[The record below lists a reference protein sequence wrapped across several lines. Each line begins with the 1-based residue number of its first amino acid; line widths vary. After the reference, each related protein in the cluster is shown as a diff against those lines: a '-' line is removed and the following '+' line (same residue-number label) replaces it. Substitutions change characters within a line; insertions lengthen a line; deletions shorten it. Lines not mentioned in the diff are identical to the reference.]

1 MRAGEFEGRRS
12 SPGVSVT
19 QQGAH
24 DVQSNLG
31 AAGIFSVAVRC
42 SVTVVALE
50 SVMRCVCRSST
61 RVVTG

>member
-31 AAGIFSVAVRC
+31 AAGIFSVALSC
-42 SVTVVALE
+42 SVSVVAVE

-61 RVVTG
+61 HAVAG